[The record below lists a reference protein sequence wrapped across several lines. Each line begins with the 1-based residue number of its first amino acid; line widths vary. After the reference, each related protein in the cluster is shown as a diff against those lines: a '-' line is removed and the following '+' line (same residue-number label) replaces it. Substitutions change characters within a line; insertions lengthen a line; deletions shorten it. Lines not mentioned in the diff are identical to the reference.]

1 MTRHAEQFNGREG
14 ETATLLWRFLVNS
27 NLCVIGFA
35 PRHLNRW
42 AYYLVAMLKIPI
54 SIFLIFCGVLS
65 ISAQHKNVPLD
76 TRKTVRVDE
85 TKPAIYLEFV
95 KIGTCRHAESFTTLT
110 ENPCESKRTDIKV
123 DTFEAVWLRLRNNS
137 RWAIEL
143 KAGNIYS
150 SPKTEGYGLQDGRGR
165 AGITDGVEMDIEYDV
180 EAERG
185 YDRIET
191 ENGTEYKFIDVQA
204 PYIKRMGVSF
214 QVFLP
219 PGRSVIFAVK
229 REYLAKYLSV
239 FVQYVYEWETSEKIT
254 AFEEPKHRVYF
265 SNYKLEKA
273 LEKLK
278 PYAQQING
286 REGETASLLSM
297 ALVKF

>member
-1 MTRHAEQFNGREG
+1 MERRRKQLSSYQARSLKSGLRVG
-14 ETATLLWRFLVNS
+14 
-27 NLCVIGFA
+27 GF
-35 PRHLNRW
+35 HLARLRRR
-42 AYYLVAMLKIPI
+42 ACYLVAMLKIII
-54 SIFLIFCGVLS
+54 SVTLMICGAFSV
-65 ISAQHKNVPLD
+65 SAQRKNASPD
-76 TRKTVRVDE
+76 TRKTVRIDE
-85 TKPAIYLEFV
+85 TKPTVYLEFV
-95 KIGTCRHAESFTTLT
+95 KIGTCRHAESFTVLR
-110 ENPCESKRTDIKV
+110 ENPCESKRTDIKT

-150 SPKTEGYGLQDGRGR
+150 SPKSEGYGLQDGRGR

-191 ENGTEYKFIDVQA
+191 ENGTEFKLINVQA
-204 PYIKRMGVSF
+204 PYIERLGVSF

-219 PGRSVIFAVK
+219 PGRSVVFAVK
-229 REYLAKYLSV
+229 REHLAKYLRV
-239 FVQYVYEWETSEKIT
+239 FVQYVYEWETSEKIS

-265 SNYKLEKA
+265 SDYKLEKA

-278 PYAQQING
+278 PYA
-286 REGETASLLSM
+286 R
-297 ALVKF
+297 

>member
-1 MTRHAEQFNGREG
+1 MDVRAKQRLCYQRLSFNSKLRGG
-14 ETATLLWRFLVNS
+14 
-27 NLCVIGFA
+27 GFA

-42 AYYLVAMLKIPI
+42 AYYLVVMLK
-54 SIFLIFCGVLS
+54 FLIIILLIICGASSVS
-65 ISAQHKNVPLD
+65 SQRRNVPLD
-76 TRKTVRVDE
+76 TRKTVRIDDK
-85 TKPAIYLEFV
+85 KPAVYLEFV

-165 AGITDGVEMDIEYDV
+165 AGITDGVEMDIEYDI

-191 ENGTEYKFIDVQA
+191 ANGTEYKFIDIQA
-204 PYIKRMGVSF
+204 PYIKRLGVSF

-254 AFEEPKHRVYF
+254 AFEEPKHRAYF
-265 SNYKLEKA
+265 SDYKLEKA

-286 REGETASLLSM
+286 REAETATFLKTS
-297 ALVKF
+297 LVKP